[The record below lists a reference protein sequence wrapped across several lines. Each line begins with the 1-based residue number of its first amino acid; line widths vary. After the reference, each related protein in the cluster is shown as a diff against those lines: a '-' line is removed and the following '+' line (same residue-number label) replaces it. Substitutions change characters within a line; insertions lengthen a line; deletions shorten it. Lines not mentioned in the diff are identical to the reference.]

1 MRNIILVTLDSLRA
15 DHCSFMGYH
24 RDTTPTI
31 DRMASKGLVFKN
43 AIAASIGTPASM
55 TCTFTGDYPSVSTFG
70 ALPEPWRKLLSKR
83 KTLAQVLSQ
92 NGYATGAYNPN
103 VFVSSYFGF
112 NKGFDHYEDFLNLQ
126 DTMDSIYHKILDRA
140 LKSGRKGFT
149 SSLRNMR
156 NLIKREE
163 VFKPWEDYYPQIIE
177 WVEGCKKPFFLWVL
191 LLDTHHPYLAPSET
205 RQWSSLFSMLYSNW
219 KLQMIKGDARLSE
232 KEKRNLINAYDD
244 SIHYADNFIERLWR
258 DLRDEDPI
266 FVIHSD
272 HGEAFGEH
280 GKYGHGP
287 LLYKEFI
294 HVPLVIYNCDKEGK
308 VVRPVSLTGISPTIM
323 ELIGRR
329 NEFPSKSF
337 LEGERDWA
345 ISKVFEG
352 GKRKLAIRMKDW
364 KYLTGHKEG
373 YELYHLKEDPYEQ
386 VNLIAEYPKL
396 VKVMEEIVRLHIRDE
411 ERSRSSEIRL

>member
-15 DHCSFMGYH
+15 DHCSFMGYP

-55 TCTFTGDYPSVSTFG
+55 ICTFTGDYPTISNFETS
-70 ALPEPWRKLLSKR
+70 PEPWRKVLSQR
-83 KTLAQVLSQ
+83 NTIAQVLSQ
-92 NGYATGAYNPN
+92 NGYATGAFNPN

-112 NKGFDHYEDFLNLQ
+112 NKGFGHYEDFLNRQ
-126 DTMDSIYHKILDRA
+126 DTMDSVYYKILDRA
-140 LKSGRKGFT
+140 MKSGRKGFA

-156 NLIKREE
+156 NLIIREE
-163 VFKPWEDYYPQIIE
+163 VFKPWKDYYHQIIE

-191 LLDTHHPYLAPSET
+191 LLDTHHPYLAPSES
-205 RQWSSLFSMLYSNW
+205 RQWSSWFSMLHSNW
-219 KLQMIKGDARLSE
+219 KLQRIKDKAKLSE
-232 KEKRNLINAYDD
+232 KEQVNIINAYDD
-244 SIHYADNFIERLWR
+244 SVHYADKFIERLWR

-287 LLYKEFI
+287 LLYEEFI
-294 HVPLVIYNCDKEGK
+294 HVPMVIYNFDKERK
-308 VVRPVSLTGISPTIM
+308 VARPVSLTGFAPTIM
-323 ELIGRR
+323 ELIGKM

-337 LEGERDWA
+337 LEGEKDWA

-352 GKRKLAIRMKDW
+352 EKRKLAIRMKDW
-364 KYLTGHKEG
+364 KYLTGNKEEN
-373 YELYHLKEDPYEQ
+373 ELYHLKEDPYEQ
-386 VNLIAEYPKL
+386 VNMIAEYPKL

-411 ERSRSSEIRL
+411 KRSHARVVI